1 MGTFC
6 WVGRGGGEGGAARRL
21 CRWRGCR
28 WRGRRSNNNGQTP
41 MTSLHK
47 PTNSSSKHQTL
58 IRSPLQRSKMETQ
71 LEIVNRDIVAVGK
84 QIVDEKA
91 ELKDAPEA
99 DKADIRK
106 SLERLESRLDALIAH
121 RRELSV
127 ALAAAPSPGK
137 NTPSRPRRQCPPS
150 TREHAT
156 PPRSSSHPLV
166 RRHPFQT

>member
-1 MGTFC
+1 
-6 WVGRGGGEGGAARRL
+6 
-21 CRWRGCR
+21 
-28 WRGRRSNNNGQTP
+28 
-41 MTSLHK
+41 
-47 PTNSSSKHQTL
+47 
-58 IRSPLQRSKMETQ
+58 METQ

-127 ALAAAPSPGK
+127 ALAAADASACVADSVAWST
-137 NTPSRPRRQCPPS
+137 TPSRFR
-150 TREHAT
+150 AK
-156 PPRSSSHPLV
+156 RSLSARGS
-166 RRHPFQT
+166 